1 MTRPTTLRRGGAAAA
16 AILALV
22 ALAPGGAAATVVNRI
37 VATIDGE
44 PVTLF
49 ELRQFAGKTIRGRD
63 VTSEDA
69 GRLLDALILEKIID
83 MEAKAQGLSVPDSE
97 IDAYIEDVKQRNKLD
112 EMQLRQALEAQGIDY
127 ESYRAQIRAEV
138 QRQRLIAREIRGKV
152 NISPEEIE
160 RYYEANKEQYA
171 QAARTR
177 VAHIVFFVPENAPS
191 AQVVAAK
198 ARADASWEALRGGAD
213 FGELAAE
220 RSDDGGADGGMLG
233 WFKPGELVDPLDAEA
248 QKLKVGT
255 YSRPVRGPQGFHI
268 LKVVE
273 RESAGYE
280 PLEQH
285 AAEIKEKLY
294 AAALEER
301 YERWIGEELRKRHHV
316 EMR

>member
-1 MTRPTTLRRGGAAAA
+1 MFQNLRRSVATLAAAA
-16 AILALV
+16 CLAALV
-22 ALAPGGAAATVVNRI
+22 PAGAAATVVNRI
-37 VATIDGE
+37 VATIDGD

-49 ELRQFAGKTIRGRD
+49 ELKQFARKTIRGRD
-63 VTSEDA
+63 LTSADRS
-69 GRLLDALILEKIID
+69 GLLDALILEKIID
-83 MEAKAQGLSVPDSE
+83 KESRAQGLGVPESE
-97 IDAYIEDVKQRNKLD
+97 IDAYIKDVMERNKLD

-127 ESYRAQIRAEV
+127 QSYREQIRSEV

-160 RYYEANKEQYA
+160 RYYEANKQQYA
-171 QAARTR
+171 RAARTR
-177 VAHIVFFVPENAPS
+177 VAHIVFLVPETAPE
-191 AQVVAAK
+191 AAVTAARSK
-198 ARADASWEALRGGAD
+198 ADDAWAELNDGAD
-213 FGELAAE
+213 FAELAEE

-233 WFKPGELVDPLDAEA
+233 WFKPGELVDSLDETVQDLDEGA
-248 QKLKVGT
+248 

-280 PLEQH
+280 PLEEHSEQ
-285 AAEIKEKLY
+285 IKEKLY

-316 EMR
+316 EIR